1 MIYSRNI
8 GYIAKKLL
16 SHFNNV
22 YCVSIYI
29 VLYLSCLSCVLTNYV
44 PEVMV
49 KESLLQCI
57 YG

>member
-1 MIYSRNI
+1 MVYSRNI

-16 SHFNNV
+16 SHFHIV
-22 YCVSIYI
+22 YCVSVYI
-29 VLYLSCLSCVLTNYV
+29 VLYLKGLSCVLTNYI